1 MSGPAPAPSA
11 PLPALEGS
19 ARVIGTIALSLATF
33 MNVLDSSIANVSL
46 PAIAGDLGVSANQ
59 GTWVITSFG
68 VANAIA
74 LPLTG
79 WLSQR
84 FGQVRLF
91 ITSVLMF
98 VLTSWLCG
106 LAPNMTTLIIFR
118 AMQGFV
124 AGPMIP
130 LSQGLL
136 LASYPPALAGLAM
149 AMWAMT
155 TLVAPVVGPLLGG
168 WITDNIYWSWIFYIN
183 IPIGIL
189 AAFLV
194 WTIYHKRESV
204 TRKLP
209 IDSIGLGLLVV
220 FVGALQIML
229 DKGKEL
235 DWFHSPE
242 VTALGIVALVGFA
255 FFVAWELT
263 EEHPVVDLRLF
274 KRRNFWSGTLAISVG
289 YGLFFGN
296 VVLLPLW
303 LQQFMGYPSTDAG
316 MLLAPVGI
324 FAIILSP
331 IVGKNVGKVDPRYMA
346 SFAFAVFFVVLY
358 MRSHFS
364 TQADFG
370 TIMIP
375 TVIQGVGMAFFFI
388 PLSVILLSGISP
400 DKIPAASGLSSFVR
414 VVAGSFGT
422 SIATTAWQDRAA
434 IHHAQLAESV
444 NLGSPAANQMLA
456 GLGAAGM
463 SPDQALTQINR
474 LVDQQAYMLAANDV
488 FYISALMFLVLIPIV
503 WLSHPMRAK
512 DDRQSAGPA
521 DAAATAH

>member
-1 MSGPAPAPSA
+1 MATSA
-11 PLPALEGS
+11 PFIPLPPLQGS
-19 ARVIGTIALSLATF
+19 ARLWGTIALSLATF

-91 ITSVLMF
+91 ITSVLLF
-98 VLTSWLCG
+98 VLASWLCG
-106 LAPNMTTLIIFR
+106 LAPNMTALIIFR
-118 AMQGFV
+118 ALQGFV

-136 LASYPPALAGLAM
+136 LSSYPPALAGLAM
-149 AMWAMT
+149 ALWAMT
-155 TLVAPVVGPLLGG
+155 TLVAPVLGPLLGG

-183 IPIGIL
+183 IPIGL
-189 AAFLV
+189 LSAFMV
-194 WTIYHKRESV
+194 WSIYHKRESM

-209 IDSIGLGLLVV
+209 IDGVGLGLLVLW
-220 FVGALQIML
+220 VGALQIML

-242 VTALGIVALVGFA
+242 VVGLGVVALVGFA
-255 FFVAWELT
+255 FFLAWELT

-274 KRRNFWSGTLAISVG
+274 KRRNFWSGTVAISIG

-316 MLLAPVGI
+316 MLLAPVGL

-331 IVGKNVGKVDPRYMA
+331 VVGKNISKVDPRWLA
-346 SFAFAVFFVVLY
+346 SFAFVVFAL
-358 MRSHFS
+358 ML
-364 TQADFG
+364 
-370 TIMIP
+370 P
-375 TVIQGVGMAFFFI
+375 TVVQGIAMAFFFI
-388 PLSVILLSGISP
+388 PLSVIVLSGITP

-414 VVAGSFGT
+414 IVAGSFGT
-422 SIATTAWQDRAA
+422 SIATTVWQDRAA
-434 IHHAQLAESV
+434 MHHAQLVESV
-444 NLGSPAANQMLA
+444 HPGNLAATQVLA
-456 GLGAAGM
+456 GMGSAGLT
-463 SPDQALTQINR
+463 PEQALAQVSR
-474 LVDQQAYMLAANDV
+474 LVDQQAYTLAVNDV
-488 FYISALMFLVLIPIV
+488 FFASALIFLLLIPVV
-503 WLSHPMRAK
+503 WLSRPK
-512 DDRQSAGPA
+512 QAGAASA
-521 DAAATAH
+521 DAAAGAH

>member
-1 MSGPAPAPSA
+1 MST
-11 PLPALEGS
+11 PLPSPVHPPLQGS
-19 ARVIGTIALSLATF
+19 ARVLGTIALSLATF

-46 PAIAGDLGVSANQ
+46 PAIAGDLGVSTNQ

-91 ITSVLMF
+91 MTSVLLF
-98 VLTSWLCG
+98 VLASWLCG
-106 LAPNMTTLIIFR
+106 LAPNMTSLIAFR
-118 AMQGFV
+118 AIQGFV

-136 LASYPPALAGLAM
+136 LSSYPPALAGLAM

-155 TLVAPVVGPLLGG
+155 TLVAPVLGPLLGG

-183 IPIGIL
+183 IPVGL
-189 AAFLV
+189 LSAFLV
-194 WTIYHKRESV
+194 WQVYHKRESV
-204 TRKLP
+204 TRQLP
-209 IDSIGLGLLVV
+209 IDGVGLGLLVLW
-220 FVGALQIML
+220 VGALQIML

-242 VTALGIVALVGFA
+242 VVALGLVALVGFV
-255 FFVAWELT
+255 FFIAWELT

-274 KRRNFWSGTLAISVG
+274 KERNFWSGTVAISIG

-303 LQQFMGYPSTDAG
+303 LQQFMGYTSTDAG
-316 MLLAPVGI
+316 MLLAPVGL

-346 SFAFAVFFVVLY
+346 SFAFLVFALVLI

-370 TIMIP
+370 TIMLP
-375 TVIQGVGMAFFFI
+375 TIVQGIGMAFFFI
-388 PLSVILLSGISP
+388 PLSFIILSGIAP
-400 DKIPAASGLSSFVR
+400 EKIPAASGLSSFVR

-422 SIATTAWQDRAA
+422 SIATTVWQDRAA
-434 IHHAQLAESV
+434 MHHAQLAESV
-444 NLGSPAANQMLA
+444 SQGNFAATQVLSGLNNA
-456 GLGAAGM
+456 GL
-463 SPDQALTQINR
+463 SPEQALAQVSR
-474 LVDQQAYMLAANDV
+474 LIDQQAYMLAANDV
-488 FYISALMFLVLIPIV
+488 FYASALIFLLLIPVV
-503 WLSHPMRAK
+503 WLSRPKRGAGLGVASASS
-512 DDRQSAGPA
+512 DASAG
-521 DAAATAH
+521 AH